1 MLHEAGRIARSRE
14 NYTKDPEKS
23 AADSTAR
30 SKANYDKDIKAS
42 RTHKRQRYVMLHV
55 RSLDYLYFYQGTL

>member
-1 MLHEAGRIARSRE
+1 M
-14 NYTKDPEKS
+14 KDPEKS
-23 AADSTAR
+23 AANSTAR
-30 SKANYDKDIKAS
+30 SKTNYDKDIKAS